1 MLATPTQFQVEQRKL
16 TGILYWLWNCCG
28 KIFVYCI
35 WPVSPKCKLA
45 NLWHIQGGKREGQAQ
60 ISFLDSRSEETGS
73 FTSWGRAV
81 LQNWMQRVPTM
92 VRSKSIDVN
101 LRWLFH
107 LLLWKFKSCFPS
119 FFFFWGFSPLTCL
132 HLPLPLILAEYKLSF
147 NIRTVKK

>member
-28 KIFVYCI
+28 KIFIYCI
-35 WPVSPKCKLA
+35 WPISPKCKLA

-81 LQNWMQRVPTM
+81 LQHWMQRVPTM
-92 VRSKSIDVN
+92 LRRRSVDVN
-101 LRWLFH
+101 LHWLFN
-107 LLLWKFKSCFPS
+107 LLLLKFKSCFLS
-119 FFFFWGFSPLTCL
+119 FFLRHFPINCFD
-132 HLPLPLILAEYKLSF
+132 LPLPLILAEYKLSF
-147 NIRTVKK
+147 NIRRMKK